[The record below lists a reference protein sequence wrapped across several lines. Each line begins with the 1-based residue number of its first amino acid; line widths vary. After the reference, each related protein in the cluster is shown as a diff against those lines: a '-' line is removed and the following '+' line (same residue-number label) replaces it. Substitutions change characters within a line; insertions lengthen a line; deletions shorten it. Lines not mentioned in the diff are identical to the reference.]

1 MAGICTN
8 SIRRSGAGCDH
19 RTVTVLLD
27 GESIEIDTGEGLL
40 DAMPWGAEEKRQ
52 FLLLNAKRLR
62 VAGLALDNAIG
73 RVFGGDEGTNV
84 KQYSLVTQNT
94 TKSNI
99 GLSYVNVPVGAN
111 GERTLVEFT
120 GCTEFRLVLH
130 ANLVGTG
137 PFGFRVVRD
146 SDDAVL
152 YENALIA
159 LTGERELDTGIL
171 PLPAAATGLM
181 YVRLQAKSMVAV
193 DDPIVRRC
201 VLLVR

>member
-27 GESIEIDTGEGLL
+27 GESIAFDTSEHEL
-40 DAMPWGAEEKRQ
+40 DAMPWGAEEKLQYLR
-52 FLLLNAKRLR
+52 LNAKRLR

-84 KQYSLVTQNT
+84 KPYTLLATPT
-94 TKSNI
+94 TKTNI
-99 GLSYVNVPVGAN
+99 GTAYVNIPAGLN
-111 GERTLVEFT
+111 GERTLVQFT
-120 GCTEFRLVLH
+120 GCTEFQLTLH

-137 PFGFRVVRD
+137 PWQFRVVRD
-146 SDDAVL
+146 SDSAVL
-152 YENALIA
+152 YESPSITQ
-159 LTGERELDTGIL
+159 TGERELDSGIL
-171 PLPAAATGLM
+171 LLPAAAAGLI
-181 YVRLQAKSMVAV
+181 YVRLQGKSVFGA

-201 VLLVR
+201 VLMVR